1 MDINSVTFVSLNF
14 SFIISFINFKEHKLI
29 SSLNKENCVY
39 LDRKIPRLE
48 SGCTSSP
55 TLELCTQR
63 IFPRRTDRYLGIEKV
78 EDLADLES
86 PISRFC

>member
-14 SFIISFINFKEHKLI
+14 SFIISFINFKEYKLI

-39 LDRKIPRLE
+39 LDRKIPRPE
-48 SGCTSSP
+48 SGSTSSP

-63 IFPRRTDRYLGIEKV
+63 IFPRRTDRYLGTEKV
-78 EDLADLES
+78 EDHCRLGKS
-86 PISRFC
+86 HF